1 MFGNF
6 IYFIVVLLIYLTHQP
21 SAETNFSGL
30 ETLFLFFG
38 LLCAFAYLTWFQ
50 FKLIEQ
56 RIHQES
62 FVRSDHRFNSVLV
75 RQSILAILLFAVDL
89 YGLNL
94 TSFFVDLPIF
104 ATIPTLLALGFL
116 ALFVGYLAIVW
127 AFAHGAYQKLYRSDI
142 SEKSYVLSNISFAVP
157 ILLPWLLLSGVA
169 DVLRA
174 LPFDLPRKLLATTEG
189 EIVYF
194 LIFLILVAL
203 TGPALIQKFWRCS
216 PLENG
221 TYRSRIE
228 SLCRKAR
235 LEYADILYWPIFGG
249 KMITAGVMG
258 LIKRFRYIL
267 VTDALLQML
276 EPEEIDAVIA
286 HEIGHIK
293 RKHLIF
299 YLGLFVGYMLLSY
312 VTFDLII
319 YSLLY
324 AHPVYWLISQTGWN
338 QTNVIS
344 GIYSVLMIVIF
355 LMYFRFL
362 FGYFMRN
369 FERQADVYV
378 YSLFDTARP
387 LITTLEKIAITSG
400 QPADRP
406 NWHHFSIKE
415 RIEYLKQCEAN
426 SSWISRQDRKI
437 RKSIAAYL
445 AGILLVGG
453 ISYQFNIEAARDNL
467 DLQDLVKIVLS
478 EIEKSP
484 QNANLYSLL
493 GDIYYSSK
501 NYEGVEWAYERSLRL
516 VPNNIQVLN
525 NLAWLYATCE
535 DERLRNPGR
544 ALELARRAV
553 SLEAAAYVLDTLAE
567 SFYVNGM
574 FLQAVQA
581 AEEALAA
588 AKTNRSYYQEQLSK
602 FRKAAETATGS

>member
-21 SAETNFSGL
+21 SAETNFSSL
-30 ETLFLFFG
+30 ETLFLFLG
-38 LLCAFAYLTWFQ
+38 LLVAFAYVTWFQ
-50 FKLIEQ
+50 FKLVER

-62 FVRSDHRFNSVLV
+62 FVRSDQRFNSVLV

-89 YGLNL
+89 YGLNV
-94 TSFFVDLPIF
+94 TSFFLDLPIF
-104 ATIPTLLALGFL
+104 TAIPTLLALGFL
-116 ALFVGYLAIVW
+116 GLFVGYLAIVW
-127 AFAHGAYQKLYRSDI
+127 TFAHSAYQKLYRTDI
-142 SEKSYVLSNISFAVP
+142 STKSYVLSNISFAVP
-157 ILLPWLLLSGVA
+157 ILLPWIVLSGVA

-174 LPFDLPRKLLATTEG
+174 LPFEPLRKLLATTEG

-194 LIFLILVAL
+194 LIFLLLVAV
-203 TGPALIQKFWRCS
+203 TGPALIQKFWRCT
-216 PLENG
+216 PLESG
-221 TYRSRIE
+221 PYRSRIE
-228 SLCRKAR
+228 SLCRKAG

-267 VTDALLQML
+267 VTNALLQML
-276 EPEEIDAVIA
+276 QPEEIDAVIA

-324 AHPVYWLISQTGWN
+324 AQPVYWLIGQTGWN
-338 QTNVIS
+338 QTTVIS
-344 GIYSVLMIVIF
+344 SVYSVLMIAIF

-362 FGYFMRN
+362 FGFFMRN
-369 FERQADVYV
+369 FERQADAYV

-415 RIEYLKQCEAN
+415 RIDYLKKCEVN

-453 ISYQFNIEAARDNL
+453 ISSQLNIEAAGNNL
-467 DLQDLVKIVLS
+467 DFQDLEKIVLA

-493 GDIYYSSK
+493 GDLYYGSK
-501 NYEGVEWAYERSLRL
+501 NYKGVEWAYERSLRL
-516 VPNNIQVLN
+516 EPNNVQVLN

-535 DERLRNPGR
+535 DERLRSPDR

-553 SLEAAAYVLDTLAE
+553 SLEPAAYVLDTLAE

-581 AEEALAA
+581 SEEALAE
-588 AKTNRSYYQEQLSK
+588 AKTNRTYYQEQLSK
-602 FRKAAETATGS
+602 FRKAAEATTGS